1 MQATSYEVMEIK
13 AVIPNA
19 DKNVKGSVGQVQRT
33 EAAQQQRGKKKI
45 IK

>member
-19 DKNVKGSVGQVQRT
+19 DKNVKGSVGQVQRPKLHNSR
-33 EAAQQQRGKKKI
+33 EKK
-45 IK
+45 